1 MATGGTIPSRVRS
14 VRSHPESITHRARP
28 LLAGAALVAAAGP
41 TLAEAP
47 PFLRMSH
54 FGADGGMEPPLAV
67 RTGPGSDPLIGAFVA
82 AVLVG
87 VLAVAITTALWLR
100 ARRALAA
107 AEARFHQLAEQGSDV
122 VMRLRGKMREASTS
136 VFDLLGY
143 TADEMSALD
152 WATLIHPDDLAR
164 VWEARRS
171 IPDRASRAI
180 AYRLIHKDGRTIF
193 VEAVVCRID
202 AGGEPELIVTL
213 RDVTARHEEN
223 DGLRRAIEAA
233 RVAEAAAAEASRAKG
248 DFLASMSHEIRTPLN
263 AIIGFADLIS
273 VDRSLS
279 STARQHAERVKAGGA
294 ALLTVVNDILDF
306 SQIEAGALRL
316 DPRPFALPLLID
328 ECVALV
334 ETAALARNLAL
345 RVDLDARVPAGVVG
359 DETRL
364 RQVLLN
370 LVNNAIKFTHA
381 GSVTL
386 RIRRDEAG
394 RILFEI
400 EDTGIG
406 IAEADMPNLFERFRQ
421 VDGTIRRTYGG
432 TGLGLAISKM
442 LVEAM
447 GGAIGVRSEPVT
459 GSTFWFSLDLP
470 TTRLTLEA
478 AQEKQPAIR
487 TRPLAILLAEDVRL
501 NQELVLAVLE
511 ALGHRVDV
519 VDDGAEA
526 IMAADHGRY
535 DLVLMDLQ
543 MPHVDGMTATRA
555 IRRLPHAGRLVPIVA
570 LSANVLPAQV
580 EAALASGMDDFVA
593 KPLTLETV
601 GALMERVGRG
611 DLRTDADAAAHEA
624 EVLAKLAAIV
634 GEAKVRSMLATL
646 EGALVSRFEPPLAPE
661 TVPALKAEAH
671 AAIAGSAML
680 GFKPF
685 SALCRR
691 FIEAENEADLARLH
705 DDLLRE
711 LGRVVRIAGTM
722 ARGGDVSGRR
732 AA

>member
-1 MATGGTIPSRVRS
+1 
-14 VRSHPESITHRARP
+14 
-28 LLAGAALVAAAGP
+28 
-41 TLAEAP
+41 
-47 PFLRMSH
+47 MSH
-54 FGADGGMEPPLAV
+54 FGADGGLEPPPVAHGGLAF
-67 RTGPGSDPLIGAFVA
+67 GPI
-82 AVLVG
+82 VG
-87 VLAVAITTALWLR
+87 VLVAATVAVVAVALLLR
-100 ARRALAA
+100 TRRALAA

-122 VMRLRGKMREASTS
+122 MLRLRGTTREASTS
-136 VFDLLGY
+136 VIDLLGY
-143 TADEMSALD
+143 SAEEMSCLD
-152 WATLIHPDDLAR
+152 WAMLIHPDDRER
-164 VWEARRS
+164 VWEARHS
-171 IPDRASRAI
+171 IAERTSRAI
-180 AYRLIHKDGRTIF
+180 AYRLIHRDGRTIF
-193 VEAVVCRID
+193 VEAIVCRID
-202 AGGEPELIVTL
+202 FAGQSELIVTL
-213 RDVTARHEEN
+213 RDVTARQEEN

-233 RVAEAAAAEASRAKG
+233 QVAEAAAADASRAKG

-273 VDRSLS
+273 VDPSLGP
-279 STARQHAERVKAGGA
+279 STRQYAERIKGGGA

-306 SQIEAGALRL
+306 SQIEVGALRL

-334 ETAALARNLAL
+334 ETAARARTLAL
-345 RVDLDARVPAGVVG
+345 RVVLDASVPAGVVG

-364 RQVLLN
+364 RQILLN

-386 RIRRDEAG
+386 RIRRDAAG

-406 IAEADMPNLFERFRQ
+406 ISAAEMRHLFERFRQ

-447 GGAIGVRSEPVT
+447 GGAIGARSEPGV

-470 TTRLTLEA
+470 TTRLTLAA
-478 AQEKQPAIR
+478 AQDKGPAVR
-487 TRPLAILLAEDVRL
+487 MRPLSVLLAEDVRL

-511 ALGHRVDV
+511 AQGHHVDV
-519 VDDGAEA
+519 VGDGAEA
-526 IMAADHGRY
+526 IMAADHCRY

-543 MPHVDGMTATRA
+543 MPHVDGMSATRA

-580 EAALASGMDDFVA
+580 EAALASGMDDFLA
-593 KPLTLETV
+593 KPMTLETI
-601 GALMERVGRG
+601 GTLTTRVGRG
-611 DLRTDADAAAHEA
+611 DLRESDAAAHDA
-624 EVLAKLAAIV
+624 DVLAKLAAIV
-634 GEAKVRSMLATL
+634 GEAKVRAMLGTL
-646 EGALVSRFEPPLAPE
+646 EGALIARFEQPLAPDA
-661 TVPALKAEAH
+661 VPALKAEAH
-671 AAIAGSAML
+671 AAISGSAML

-691 FIEAENEADLARLH
+691 FIEAEHEADLSRLH
-705 DDLLRE
+705 DELMRE
-711 LGRVVRIAGTM
+711 LGRVVRLAGTM

>member
-1 MATGGTIPSRVRS
+1 M
-14 VRSHPESITHRARP
+14 
-28 LLAGAALVAAAGP
+28 LLFAAAG
-41 TLAEAP
+41 TVLAEAP
-47 PFLRMSH
+47 PVLRMSH
-54 FGADGGMEPPLAV
+54 FGADGGMEVLRAS
-67 RTGPGSDPLIGAFVA
+67 RTVPGSDPFIAAFVA

-87 VLAVAITTALWLR
+87 VLGGAIAITLWRR

-122 VMRLRGKMREASTS
+122 VLRLRGNAREASTS

-152 WATLIHPDDLAR
+152 WATLIHPDDLQR
-164 VWEARRS
+164 VWDTRRS
-171 IPDRASRAI
+171 IPDRATRAI

-213 RDVTARHEEN
+213 CDVTARHEEN

-279 STARQHAERVKAGGA
+279 PTARQHAEHVKAGGA

-306 SQIEAGALRL
+306 SEIEAGALRL
-316 DPRPFALPLLID
+316 DPRPFALPSLVA

-334 ETAALARNLAL
+334 ETAARGRDLAL
-345 RVDLDARVPAGVVG
+345 RVALDDGVPAGVIG

-364 RQVLLN
+364 RQILLN

-386 RIRRDEAG
+386 RIRRDDAAG
-394 RILFEI
+394 RLLFEI

-406 IAEADMPNLFERFRQ
+406 IAPSDMPHLFERFRQ

-447 GGAIGVRSEPVT
+447 GGAIGVRSEPGT
-459 GSTFWFSLDLP
+459 GSTFWFALDLP
-470 TTRLTLEA
+470 TTRLTPGA
-478 AQEKQPAIR
+478 AREKHSPIR
-487 TRPLAILLAEDVRL
+487 GRPLRVLLAEDVRL
-501 NQELVLAVLE
+501 NQELVLAMAE

-519 VDDGAEA
+519 VGDGSEA
-526 IMAADHGRY
+526 IMAADHDRY

-555 IRRLPHAGRLVPIVA
+555 IRRLPHAGRLVPIIA

-580 EAALASGMDDFVA
+580 EAALASGMDDFLA
-593 KPLTLETV
+593 KPLTLETI
-601 GALMERVGRG
+601 GLLMERIGRG
-611 DLRTDADAAAHEA
+611 DLRAEGDAAAHDA
-624 EVLAKLAAIV
+624 EVLARLGAIV
-634 GEAKVRSMLATL
+634 GEVKVRSMLGTL
-646 EGALVSRFEPPLAPE
+646 EEALMSRFEPPLSPE

-691 FIEAENEADLARLH
+691 FIEAETEADLGRLH
-705 DDLLRE
+705 DELLRE
-711 LGRVVRIAGTM
+711 LGRVIRLAGLM
-722 ARGGDVSGRR
+722 ARGGDASGRR

>member
-1 MATGGTIPSRVRS
+1 M
-14 VRSHPESITHRARP
+14 
-28 LLAGAALVAAAGP
+28 
-41 TLAEAP
+41 P
-47 PFLRMSH
+47 PALRMSH
-54 FGADGGMEPPLAV
+54 FGADGGLEPLPVAHGGLAFA
-67 RTGPGSDPLIGAFVA
+67 PI
-82 AVLVG
+82 VG
-87 VLAVAITTALWLR
+87 VLVAATVAVVAVALLLR
-100 ARRALAA
+100 TRRALAA

-122 VMRLRGKMREASTS
+122 MLRLRGTTREASTS
-136 VFDLLGY
+136 VIDLLGY
-143 TADEMSALD
+143 SAEEMSCLD
-152 WATLIHPDDLAR
+152 WATLIHPDDRER
-164 VWEARRS
+164 VWEARHS
-171 IPDRASRAI
+171 IAERTSRAI
-180 AYRLIHKDGRTIF
+180 AYRLIHRDGRTIF
-193 VEAVVCRID
+193 VEAIVCRID
-202 AGGEPELIVTL
+202 FAGQSELIVTL
-213 RDVTARHEEN
+213 RDVTARQEEN

-233 RVAEAAAAEASRAKG
+233 QVAEAAAADASRAKG

-273 VDRSLS
+273 VDPSLGP
-279 STARQHAERVKAGGA
+279 TTRQYAERIKGGGA

-306 SQIEAGALRL
+306 SQIEVGALRL

-334 ETAALARNLAL
+334 ETAARARTLAL
-345 RVDLDARVPAGVVG
+345 RVVLDASVPAGVVG

-364 RQVLLN
+364 RQILLN

-386 RIRRDEAG
+386 RIRRDAAG

-406 IAEADMPNLFERFRQ
+406 ISAAEMPHLFERFRQ

-447 GGAIGVRSEPVT
+447 GGAIGARSEPGV

-478 AQEKQPAIR
+478 AQDKGPAVR
-487 TRPLAILLAEDVRL
+487 VRPLSVLLAEDVRL

-511 ALGHRVDV
+511 AQGHQVDV
-519 VDDGAEA
+519 VGDGAEA
-526 IMAADHGRY
+526 IMAADQCRY

-543 MPHVDGMTATRA
+543 MPHVDGMSATRA

-580 EAALASGMDDFVA
+580 EAALASGMDDFLA
-593 KPLTLETV
+593 KPMTLETI
-601 GALMERVGRG
+601 GRLTARVGGG
-611 DLRTDADAAAHEA
+611 DLRRESDAAAHDA
-624 EVLAKLAAIV
+624 DVLAKLAAIV
-634 GEAKVRSMLATL
+634 GEAKVRAMLGTL
-646 EGALVSRFEPPLAPE
+646 EGALIARFEQPLAPDA
-661 TVPALKAEAH
+661 VPALKAEAH
-671 AAIAGSAML
+671 AAISGSAML

-691 FIEAENEADLARLH
+691 FIEAEHEADLSRLH
-705 DDLLRE
+705 DELLRE
-711 LGRVVRIAGTM
+711 LGRVVRLAGTM